1 MFADL
6 APSYDLSNALI
17 SFGQHLRWK
26 RWLVQLSQAGPGN
39 RVLDCACGTGDIAFA
54 FARVV
59 GASGEVIGT
68 DYCSEMLEQGIMRRA
83 RGNEAVHFETADVT
97 QLPYAND
104 SFDVAS
110 IGFGLRNVSDSRLAL
125 REMARVVKPG
135 GSVMILE
142 TGQPQGAF
150 MKPAYWFYSR
160 FMVPLIGGFS
170 SGNFQAY
177 HYLHKSSKAYPWG
190 DDFIRLADSTR
201 CFSHIEQHKLASGVA
216 YIYRAVVT

>member
-6 APSYDLSNALI
+6 APSYDLCNALI

-26 RWLVQLSQAGPGN
+26 RWLVELSQAGPGH

-54 FARVV
+54 FARAV
-59 GASGEVIGT
+59 GASGEVVGT
-68 DYCSEMLEQGIMRRA
+68 DYCAEMLEQGIKRSAGMHV
-83 RGNEAVHFETADVT
+83 AVVFETADVT
-97 QLPYAND
+97 QLPYASA

-110 IGFGLRNVSDSRLAL
+110 IGFGLRNVSDSRQAL

-135 GSVMILE
+135 GRVMILE

-150 MKPAYWFYSR
+150 MKPAFWFYSR
-160 FMVPLIGGFS
+160 CIVPLIGGFC

-177 HYLHKSSKAYPWG
+177 HYLHRSSRDYPWG
-190 DDFIRLADSTR
+190 NDFEKLARSAGCFSSIEQIRLA
-201 CFSHIEQHKLASGVA
+201 SGAA
-216 YIYRAVVT
+216 YIYRAVVS